1 MSPSIPVA
9 VAAGAT
15 QGEPPGSE
23 ALTPEDRELAAILS
37 RLAAL
42 QGHAM
47 GTVALVMTQTGKGGA
62 RLHEL
67 SRIERACEVW
77 RTVFRT
83 GEATRLDAAPAL
95 ETLPVLWISAD
106 EAQVVILTGKLA
118 SGAYQARDGAGVNL
132 LLPSAE
138 VLAGTSLHLQ
148 VRASDLPAGE
158 AAITTAIGWFR
169 YALGKRK
176 MIFLEAAV
184 ATGFINILALG
195 TALYSMNIYD
205 RVIPTRGSSSLWVL
219 SAGVLLAYLFDF
231 ILRRVRVRFVEAAYR
246 EIDNELSGVFF
257 DKMLSIRMDQRPATV
272 GTFAAQLRQFETVRN
287 VMTSAALF
295 VLADAPFSFMF
306 IAVMAVLA
314 GPIALI
320 PLMLLPMAVGAALL
334 YRRRFDELA
343 RDRVR
348 ENNMRNGLLIEA
360 IDGIE
365 SLKATR
371 GGWKF
376 SRRWEDMNELL
387 TGNDL
392 ESREH
397 SQTLS
402 SLVQML
408 SQVLYLGIMVAGV
421 YAIHEGTLTTGGLMA
436 CTIIGSRALAPA
448 AAFIGI
454 LGQWQSARAA
464 LEVLEG
470 IMKMPSDGDSTD
482 RLVIPETCG
491 GHFHLEGVSFSYA
504 KDAPVSIVVPQL
516 DLYAGERVLVMGA
529 SGSGKSSFVRLLS
542 GLFAPTEGRITL
554 DGIDLLHLAP
564 GYLREQVGYL
574 PQDVRLFE
582 GTLREN
588 VCIGLPSPSD
598 SQILRAAE
606 QTGLINVIKSHPL
619 GLELPI
625 TEGGRG
631 LSVGQR
637 QLVGLTRLL
646 IAQPRIMLLDEPTAA
661 MDSRL
666 EQFVVTQLMEGIAPD
681 SLLVLVTHKAELLRF
696 ATRILII
703 DQGKIVLAGPRDE
716 VLDKLRGKLARD
728 GEGRQ
733 SAQAAA

>member
-1 MSPSIPVA
+1 
-9 VAAGAT
+9 
-15 QGEPPGSE
+15 
-23 ALTPEDRELAAILS
+23 
-37 RLAAL
+37 
-42 QGHAM
+42 
-47 GTVALVMTQTGKGGA
+47 
-62 RLHEL
+62 
-67 SRIERACEVW
+67 
-77 RTVFRT
+77 
-83 GEATRLDAAPAL
+83 
-95 ETLPVLWISAD
+95 
-106 EAQVVILTGKLA
+106 
-118 SGAYQARDGAGVNL
+118 
-132 LLPSAE
+132 
-138 VLAGTSLHLQ
+138 
-148 VRASDLPAGE
+148 
-158 AAITTAIGWFR
+158 
-169 YALGKRK
+169 
-176 MIFLEAAV
+176 
-184 ATGFINILALG
+184 
-195 TALYSMNIYD
+195 
-205 RVIPTRGSSSLWVL
+205 
-219 SAGVLLAYLFDF
+219 
-231 ILRRVRVRFVEAAYR
+231 
-246 EIDNELSGVFF
+246 
-257 DKMLSIRMDQRPATV
+257 
-272 GTFAAQLRQFETVRN
+272 
-287 VMTSAALF
+287 
-295 VLADAPFSFMF
+295 
-306 IAVMAVLA
+306 
-314 GPIALI
+314 
-320 PLMLLPMAVGAALL
+320 
-334 YRRRFDELA
+334 
-343 RDRVR
+343 
-348 ENNMRNGLLIEA
+348 MRNGLLIEA

-402 SLVQML
+402 SFVQML
-408 SQVLYLGIMVAGV
+408 SQVLYLGIIVAGV

-470 IMKMPSDGDSTD
+470 IMKMPSDGDSTE
-482 RLVIPETCG
+482 RQVIPESCG
-491 GHFHLEGVSFSYA
+491 AHFHIENVSFSYA
-504 KDAPVSIVVPQL
+504 KDAPVSIVVPKL
-516 DLYAGERVLVMGA
+516 DLYSGERVLVMGA

-542 GLFAPTEGRITL
+542 GLFAPAEGRITL
-554 DGIDLLHLAP
+554 DGIDLMHLAP

-588 VCIGLPSPSD
+588 ICIGLPSPSD

-606 QTGLINVIKSHPL
+606 QTGLISVIKSHPL

-716 VLDKLRGKLARD
+716 VLEKLRGKLARD
-728 GEGRQ
+728 GDSRQ
-733 SAQAAA
+733 GAQAAA